1 VETAAIHRRIE
12 QHAATHPS
20 AVALVDG
27 SRTLTYRELNYR
39 ANACARH
46 LLAAGFKRGAHA
58 RVSLPPGAELAITL
72 LAVLKV
78 GGSYAWTASSADSTD
93 QVITV
98 QHREPYAGELRL
110 DLAPILRAA
119 VQPSANLPV
128 LSRGSDIA
136 CVLERSDGIAEV
148 LIPHASIVSLQRQI
162 VAMES
167 ELRGEPGAL
176 DLWMV
181 LLAGAT
187 AVTGALH
194 AVAAA

>member
-1 VETAAIHRRIE
+1 
-12 QHAATHPS
+12 
-20 AVALVDG
+20 
-27 SRTLTYRELNYR
+27 
-39 ANACARH
+39 
-46 LLAAGFKRGAHA
+46 
-58 RVSLPPGAELAITL
+58 
-72 LAVLKV
+72 
-78 GGSYAWTASSADSTD
+78 
-93 QVITV
+93 
-98 QHREPYAGELRL
+98 
-110 DLAPILRAA
+110 
-119 VQPSANLPV
+119 
-128 LSRGSDIA
+128 
-136 CVLERSDGIAEV
+136 VLERSDGIAEV